1 MWAGAKTGSGHSAG
15 LAGAGC
21 KRSTIRGMVFATSG
35 CLVYSGDVER
45 ITIIINGGKNGLD
58 DRRHRF
64 SLAKPCWSEVSMGI
78 EMIVGLVVAVLAAI
92 AGAFGFGKSRGTT
105 IAETKAEIQR
115 TEERAAATEAVA
127 ERRVETTKGA
137 RDVQQT
143 VNHLPDDDVDREL
156 REKFTR
162 KT

>member
-1 MWAGAKTGSGHSAG
+1 MSIE
-15 LAGAGC
+15 
-21 KRSTIRGMVFATSG
+21 TIF
-35 CLVYSGDVER
+35 
-45 ITIIINGGKNGLD
+45 
-58 DRRHRF
+58 
-64 SLAKPCWSEVSMGI
+64 GI
-78 EMIVGLVVAVLAAI
+78 VIAVVAAI
-92 AGAFGFGKSRGTT
+92 TGAFGFGHVRGTS
-105 IAETKAEIQR
+105 KAEAKADKQR

>member
-1 MWAGAKTGSGHSAG
+1 MTLEMFVG
-15 LAGAGC
+15 LAV
-21 KRSTIRGMVFATSG
+21 TVI
-35 CLVYSGDVER
+35 
-45 ITIIINGGKNGLD
+45 
-58 DRRHRF
+58 
-64 SLAKPCWSEVSMGI
+64 
-78 EMIVGLVVAVLAAI
+78 AAI
-92 AGAFGFGKSRGTT
+92 AGAFGFGHIRGTSR
-105 IAETKAEIQR
+105 AEAKAEQKR

-156 REKFTR
+156 RENFTR